1 MENSARIE
9 RIENGYLVIHD
20 VQHKGKNGMGMDYE
34 TKKMFFDKVE
44 KASTYLEKCMSL
56 NSETMKKYRMEKL
69 TTIPKEN

>member
-9 RIENGYLVIHD
+9 KIENGYLVIHD
-20 VQHKGKNGMGMDYE
+20 MQIKNKNGMDYE

-56 NSETMKKYRMEKL
+56 NAESIKKYRMDKL
-69 TTIPKEN
+69 TASPKES

>member
-9 RIENGYLVIHD
+9 KIENGYLVIHE
-20 VQHKGKNGMGMDYE
+20 VQHKNKMGMDYE

-69 TTIPKEN
+69 TSSPKES